1 VKRFYENV
9 TVSETPEGFRFLL
22 DGRPVQTPAR
32 QALVLPNRA
41 LAEALAEEW
50 RAQGAEMQPLA
61 MPLTRLVNTV
71 VDGVRAKR
79 EETIAAILRFGEND
93 LLSYR
98 AEAPAELA
106 RRQDQWDAW
115 LDWAHKHHGARL
127 EITSGIGHVGQS
139 PEALASLQRAIA
151 AQDDY
156 GLAALHTFSSITGS
170 LILGLAVL
178 EGELTPGEAFAL
190 SRLDEAYQAEKWGA
204 DREAQERAAR
214 LAREMELAARLVL
227 LSRT

>member
-1 VKRFYENV
+1 
-9 TVSETPEGFRFLL
+9 
-22 DGRPVQTPAR
+22 
-32 QALVLPNRA
+32 
-41 LAEALAEEW
+41 
-50 RAQGAEMQPLA
+50 
-61 MPLTRLVNTV
+61 

-79 EETIAAILRFGEND
+79 DETIAAILRFGEND

-106 RRQDQWDAW
+106 RRQSQWDAW
-115 LDWAHKHHGARL
+115 LDWAYKHHGAWL
-127 EITSGIGHVGQS
+127 KITSGIGHVEQS
-139 PEALASLQRAIA
+139 PEALAALGRASA

-178 EGELTPGEAFAL
+178 EGELTPAEAFAL
-190 SRLDEAYQAEKWGA
+190 SRLDEAYQAEKWGT
-204 DREAQERAAR
+204 DQEAQERAAR
-214 LAREMELAARLVL
+214 LAREMELAARLVA

>member
-1 VKRFYENV
+1 MKRFYKDV
-9 TVSETPEGFRFLL
+9 TVSETPEGFGFLL
-22 DGRPVQTPAR
+22 DGKPVRTPAR
-32 QALVLPNRA
+32 QALDLPNRA
-41 LAEALAEEW
+41 LAEAVAEEW

-79 EETIAAILRFGEND
+79 NETIAAILRFGEND

-106 RRQDQWDAW
+106 RRQGQWDAW
-115 LDWAHKHHGARL
+115 LDWAHKRHGARL

-139 PEALASLQRAIA
+139 PEALAALQRTIA

-156 GLAALHTFSSITGS
+156 ALAALHTFSSITGS
-170 LILGLAVL
+170 LVLGLAVL
-178 EGELTPGEAFAL
+178 EGELTPVEAFAL

-204 DREAQERAAR
+204 DREAEERAAR